1 MRVLWAAASV
11 SAAPLPY
18 NKTDRKAF
26 FRAAAG
32 EEISY
37 LGGCEREKKD
47 GVSLSVSIMGHVA
60 VRCCCSCHCYQ
71 KWKEKYV
78 RKSLAL
84 LTSYSS
90 QLPRRTGHWKAAAYK
105 KRPREWNLRVSAR
118 CLYGFFLLGAHIM
131 LCGAKAKKRR
141 GGIKFIRRTLLLLSF
156 LCAPTALYF
165 YEVYE
170 KSTSATRYNNNKTRR
185 RNNDDKMMLLRVL
198 LADNFWCLLWPRANK
213 RVKAATESYSLYL
226 PAIQNLHARLL
237 GLFCFSL

>member
-1 MRVLWAAASV
+1 
-11 SAAPLPY
+11 
-18 NKTDRKAF
+18 
-26 FRAAAG
+26 
-32 EEISY
+32 
-37 LGGCEREKKD
+37 
-47 GVSLSVSIMGHVA
+47 MGHVA
-60 VRCCCSCHCYQ
+60 VRRCCSCHCYQ

-105 KRPREWNLRVSAR
+105 KRRREWNLRAR
-118 CLYGFFLLGAHIM
+118 AACGCLYEFFFTRRAHYVVWNR
-131 LCGAKAKKRR
+131 AKKRR

-185 RNNDDKMMLLRVL
+185 RNNDDKMMLARVL

-213 RVKAATESYSLYL
+213 RVKAATESYIYTYQPFKIWTS
-226 PAIQNLHARLL
+226 L
-237 GLFCFSL
+237 GLFCFRPKEEVNSRWICIAGAEWSRNLE

>member
-1 MRVLWAAASV
+1 MKPAS
-11 SAAPLPY
+11 
-18 NKTDRKAF
+18 
-26 FRAAAG
+26 
-32 EEISY
+32 
-37 LGGCEREKKD
+37 ER
-47 GVSLSVSIMGHVA
+47 
-60 VRCCCSCHCYQ
+60 
-71 KWKEKYV
+71 
-78 RKSLAL
+78 
-84 LTSYSS
+84 
-90 QLPRRTGHWKAAAYK
+90 
-105 KRPREWNLRVSAR
+105 AR

-213 RVKAATESYSLYL
+213 RVKAATESYSTSHSKFARTPSWTFLFFFLKRKPTRIGFAL
-226 PAIQNLHARLL
+226 PPNLFFRCSSHNPE
-237 GLFCFSL
+237 